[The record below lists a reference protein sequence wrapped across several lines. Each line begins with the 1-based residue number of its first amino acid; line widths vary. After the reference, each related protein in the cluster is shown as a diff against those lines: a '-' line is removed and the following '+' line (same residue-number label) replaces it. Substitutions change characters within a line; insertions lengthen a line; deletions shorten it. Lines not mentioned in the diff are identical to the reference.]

1 MVQAT
6 LWGKG
11 APTKEKSE
19 VLRWEDD
26 WNEKENNRQM
36 IASGGRERKGGYDV
50 RETRGRE
57 QYRVLSALVGI
68 LSFTLSH

>member
-1 MVQAT
+1 MVQAA
-6 LWGKG
+6 LQGKG

-36 IASGGRERKGGYDV
+36 IASGQKVGGREKEDMM
-50 RETRGRE
+50 
-57 QYRVLSALVGI
+57 
-68 LSFTLSH
+68 

>member
-1 MVQAT
+1 MVQAA

-36 IASGGRERKGGYDV
+36 IASGQKVGGREKEDMMSER
-50 RETRGRE
+50 REEGSSIGSC
-57 QYRVLSALVGI
+57 QPW
-68 LSFTLSH
+68 